1 MSQPTQ
7 KKKIIVISAVILI
20 LGVMLIITF
29 QPNSLFG
36 NNSATISLVHYVV
49 WLIVIIASA
58 IVHFQKNVGKAVR
71 YATLWVLIG
80 SLLFVGYNLRD
91 EFKDFG
97 ARLKAEL
104 IPHSGRQSTDQIEF
118 KAQMGGHFVIEAKVD
133 GFEIRFLVDTG
144 ASDVILTPRDAK
156 KIGFDDLRASQLK
169 KKGNLKH
176 KRLHKDKKNKNKQN
190 VARMQP
196 SSSSQQPRL
205 INANTC
211 DIGEPK

>member
-156 KIGFDDLRASQLK
+156 KIGFE
-169 KKGNLKH
+169 
-176 KRLHKDKKNKNKQN
+176 
-190 VARMQP
+190 
-196 SSSSQQPRL
+196 
-205 INANTC
+205 IF
-211 DIGEPK
+211 